1 MSEHL
6 KLQIAIFIKNTISLA
21 LFVVLA
27 ITFNKW
33 WIVFFSI
40 LFLNFDEEENNK
52 E

>member
-6 KLQIAIFIKNTISLA
+6 KLQIAILIENTICLT
-21 LFVVLA
+21 LWVVLA

-40 LFLNFDEEENNK
+40 LFLTSVEKENNK